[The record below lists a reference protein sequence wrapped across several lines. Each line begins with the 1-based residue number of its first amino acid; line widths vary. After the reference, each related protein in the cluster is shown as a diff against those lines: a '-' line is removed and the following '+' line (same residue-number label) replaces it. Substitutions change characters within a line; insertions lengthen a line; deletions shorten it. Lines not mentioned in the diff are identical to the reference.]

1 MTFPNIFQTS
11 LAPVHLVDPSK
22 PGHCKSLVLHLVD
35 PYVRIISTAN
45 VPPQQPDWWDGFNI
59 RRDALAQKGLPV
71 ELQDMVLDYLES
83 YPLTIEEARELR
95 LNLMRER
102 DRITREQTEKLE
114 TWRF

>member
-1 MTFPNIFQTS
+1 MTFSNIFQTS
-11 LAPVHLVDPSK
+11 LALVHLLDPSR

-35 PYVRIISTAN
+35 PYVHIISTAN
-45 VPPQQPDWWDGFNI
+45 VPPQQAGRWDGLNI
-59 RRDALAQKGLPV
+59 QRDVLARKGLPG
-71 ELQDMVLDYLES
+71 ELQDMVLDELEP

-102 DRITREQTEKLE
+102 DCIGREQTEKLE